1 MYTYNSGTFLI
12 GSSGDVDVDY
22 LFDGGSFRGE
32 LAVFSLDGMESFTP
46 GSSEFML
53 EAARRALTNSEQ
65 GHILVGDNLEGAKF
79 SANLGYEP
87 NFNTDPQNYRGVKT
101 FSMTPGDEVGLMVVR
116 NTTVQ
121 ATFNNPS
128 NISQFGKLP
137 IFSIPEA
144 NLLEGAKNQ
153 FEFVDVNGTGT
164 IALEDVPLQQADKDY
179 NDMIVQ
185 LRGLDGNLA
194 PLADN
199 INPARDWGNTDMG
212 KQLIDYT
219 NTPVLNEGVFQVAQS
234 GEVVIDFL
242 YDGGL
247 YQGEVGIFSL
257 KGMNPQDVGSEAF
270 IEEAINRAQS
280 NTREGYI
287 VLKDTEEGAK
297 FDALLDWEKD
307 FNRGEY
313 QGKET
318 FQMNPGELFGLVL
331 VPNGT
336 LEEGLTADESILS
349 QDPLF
354 SMSEANHNNQI
365 QFANI
370 KTDTVGTIVGFED
383 DRLDNTNT
391 SNKDYNDIVIA
402 IEGVRSPIGVSAIED
417 VIFPSRNW
425 LDEPVATEDVLPY
438 FDNFEQA

>member
-425 LDEPVATEDVLPY
+425 LEKPLGTDDVLTY
-438 FDNFEQA
+438 FDNFEQ

>member
-22 LFDGGSFRGE
+22 LFDGGWFRGE

-46 GSSEFML
+46 GSTAFAL

-65 GHILVGDNLEGAKF
+65 GHILIQDNLEGARF
-79 SANLGYEP
+79 TANLGYEP

-101 FSMTPGDEVGLMVVR
+101 FTMTPGDEVGLMLVQH
-116 NTTVQ
+116 TTVQ
-121 ATFNNPS
+121 ATLNNPS
-128 NISQFGKLP
+128 NIFQFGKLAL
-137 IFSIPEA
+137 FSIPEA
-144 NLLEGAKNQ
+144 NLLGTAKNQ

-164 IALEDVPLQQADKDY
+164 IGLEDVRIQQADKDY
-179 NDMIVQ
+179 NDMILQ

-194 PLADN
+194 SLADN
-199 INPARDWGNTDMG
+199 INPARDWRNTDLG
-212 KQLIDYT
+212 QQLLDYT
-219 NTPVLNEGVFQVAQS
+219 NTRVSTEGVFRVDQS
-234 GEVVIDFL
+234 GEVIIDFL

-257 KGMNPQDVGSEAF
+257 EGMNSEDIGSEAF
-270 IEEAINRAQS
+270 IIEAINRAQS
-280 NTREGYI
+280 NTTQGHI
-287 VLKDTEEGAK
+287 VLKDVEEGAK

-307 FNRGEY
+307 FNKGEY

-383 DRLDNTNT
+383 DRLDRP
-391 SNKDYNDIVIA
+391 SNEDYNDIVIA
-402 IEGVRSPIGVSAIED
+402 IEGVRGPIGVSAIED

-425 LDEPVATEDVLPY
+425 LEKPLGTDDVLTY
-438 FDNFEQA
+438 FDNFEQ